1 MKIGITKSS
10 DKKSCAMS
18 INFLKKHSINSLT
31 IIQSILERY
40 ADIFLVNEFYIVYF
54 G

>member
-1 MKIGITKSS
+1 MKTGIIKSS
-10 DKKSCAMS
+10 DKKSYAMLIFS
-18 INFLKKHSINSLT
+18 KKHSINSVT

-40 ADIFLVNEFYIVYF
+40 ADIFLVNEFYIVYL